1 MTNDDALSS
10 AHHGNQT
17 TGALKL
23 TSLFHKYRAACPEV
37 EPGANFMPGIWQRI
51 ESRRSFRSVFQ
62 QIARPLMA
70 GSAALVLLL
79 LLLNIVSNEHTRLTA
94 PSYVDALLADHTA
107 EKTYYTEA
115 IRNAPIEAPAANQH

>member
-1 MTNDDALSS
+1 MTDNDSGLND
-10 AHHGNQT
+10 
-17 TGALKL
+17 
-23 TSLFHKYRAACPEV
+23 LFQKYRAACPEV

-51 ESRRSFRSVFQ
+51 ESRHSFRFAFQ

-79 LLLNIVSNEHTRLTA
+79 VLLSIVSNEHARLTA
-94 PSYVDALLADHTA
+94 PSYVDALIAEHTA

-115 IRNAPIEAPAANQH
+115 IRSTPPSGEQMDQR

>member
-1 MTNDDALSS
+1 MTNDENSGL
-10 AHHGNQT
+10 N
-17 TGALKL
+17 KL
-23 TSLFHKYRAACPEV
+23 FQKYRAACPEV
-37 EPGANFMPGIWQRI
+37 EASAHFMPGIWQRI
-51 ESRRSFRSVFQ
+51 ESRRSFRLVFQ

-79 LLLNIVSNEHTRLTA
+79 LLLNLVSNQYTRLSA

-115 IRNAPIEAPAANQH
+115 IPGAPAPSEQPAPQQH